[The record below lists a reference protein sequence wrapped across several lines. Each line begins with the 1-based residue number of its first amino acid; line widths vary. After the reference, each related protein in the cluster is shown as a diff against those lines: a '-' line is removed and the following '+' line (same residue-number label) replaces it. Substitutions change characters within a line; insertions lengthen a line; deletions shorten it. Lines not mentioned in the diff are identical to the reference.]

1 MANIVYTMFANTMAN
16 ANGLARA
23 RWSLTLA
30 VFRTPPSG
38 EHETFE
44 TFEPSKLSK
53 VLAPPLGSDL
63 YRRPAGP
70 NTPRH
75 TEDYTAP
82 ARGGNMTHE
91 NNLAITL
98 YKRAAPCHSNAVC
111 IRAPERSKKP
121 RLP

>member
-1 MANIVYTMFANTMAN
+1 MAN
-16 ANGLARA
+16 ANGLVRA
-23 RWSLTLA
+23 RMVTDGGR
-30 VFRTPPSG
+30 FRPLPSG
-38 EHETFE
+38 GSESFD